1 MRIVR
6 IGVLACAMVF
16 AMIATSSATE
26 RIFVFVPDIQGEV
39 IGPPSHLGWIEA
51 ESISWGHGEAPAGA
65 PVKIQFQ
72 RLQLVKRNDSTS
84 PALALLAASGKLI
97 KDIKVEL
104 LGTSRDSLIAVARVK
119 LTNARV
125 TSVVTSASQNNRTDS
140 IGFSFDTITWITF
153 KVNAQGQQP
162 GGAACW
168 DVVNNRSCAPTF

>member
-1 MRIVR
+1 MGIVR
-6 IGVLACAMVF
+6 IGMLACTMVLG
-16 AMIATSSATE
+16 MIATSSAAE
-26 RIFVFVPDIQGEV
+26 RIFVLVPNIQGEV

-51 ESISWGHGEAPAGA
+51 ESISWGHGEGPAG
-65 PVKIQFQ
+65 KIQFQ
-72 RLQLVKRNDSTS
+72 RLQLAKRNDSTS
-84 PALALLAASGKLI
+84 PALALLAASGKLL

-104 LGTSRDSLIAVARVK
+104 LGVAQESLIVGARVK

-140 IGFSFDTITWITF
+140 VAFSFDTITWITF
-153 KVNAQGQQP
+153 KVNAQGQQQP